1 MRKTIDEKVSFSIL
15 VRAKPERVYD
25 AIATAEGLDAW
36 FTTSASVDARRGG
49 QIHFRWKDW
58 GPERYTGENGGPV
71 LEARRPER
79 FVFQWKVDSGS
90 YDTTVEIN
98 FEPVDEGTVV
108 RLIEYGYEDSP
119 TGLKDMLN
127 RASGWAQALT
137 LMKFY
142 VEHGVRY

>member
-15 VRAKPERVYD
+15 VRAKPEGVYD
-25 AIATAEGLDAW
+25 AIATAGGLDEW
-36 FTTSASVDARRGG
+36 FTTGASVDARRGG
-49 QIHFRWKDW
+49 QITFRWKDW